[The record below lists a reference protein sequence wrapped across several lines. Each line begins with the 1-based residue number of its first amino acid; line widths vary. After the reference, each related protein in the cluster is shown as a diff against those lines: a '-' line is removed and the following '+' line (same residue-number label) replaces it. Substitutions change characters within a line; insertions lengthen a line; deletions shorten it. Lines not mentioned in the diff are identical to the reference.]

1 MDIMALLPAFLVVLG
16 IVWAIWL
23 IFKRDLLSQNI
34 VKLLMYFLGVVI
46 TFIIVGWLV
55 DTFLPQWTLQRLITA
70 RNSGEVRQIGDIG
83 REIWQD
89 AVGRPGTAPTV
100 VITTPAPVPAP
111 GTSPAPTPAPEESS
125 SAAGQ
130 AVGLRPGEQ
139 VYTVV
144 RGDTLFSLSRRFGVS
159 IAAIQQR
166 NGLGA
171 STTIRVGQQLIIP
184 AP

>member
-1 MDIMALLPAFLVVLG
+1 MDIMALLPAFLVILG

-34 VKLLMYFLGVVI
+34 VKLLTYFLGVVI
-46 TFIIVGWLV
+46 TFIVIGWLV
-55 DTFLPQWTLQRLITA
+55 DTFLPQWTLQRLLTA
-70 RNSGEVRQIGDIG
+70 RSSGDVEAIGTIG
-83 REIWQD
+83 REMWQD
-89 AVGRPGTAPTV
+89 AVGRPGSPPPVTV
-100 VITTPAPVPAP
+100 TTPAPAPAP
-111 GTSPAPTPAPEESS
+111 NTSPAPTPATGGESPATGQ
-125 SAAGQ
+125 SASF
-130 AVGLRPGEQ
+130 GEQ
-139 VYTVV
+139 SYTVV

-171 STTIRVGQQLIIP
+171 STTIRVGQVLIIP

>member
-1 MDIMALLPAFLVVLG
+1 MDIMALLPAFLVILG

-34 VKLLMYFLGVVI
+34 VKLLTYFLGVVI
-46 TFIIVGWLV
+46 TFIVIGWLV
-55 DTFLPQWTLQRLITA
+55 DTFLPQWTLQRLLTA
-70 RNSGEVRQIGDIG
+70 RSSGDVEAIGTIG
-83 REIWQD
+83 REMWQD
-89 AVGRPGTAPTV
+89 AIGRPGTPINV
-100 VITTPAPVPAP
+100 TTPVPAP
-111 GTSPAPTPAPEESS
+111 APITSPAPTPAPGGESPATGQ
-125 SAAGQ
+125 SA
-130 AVGLRPGEQ
+130 GLFAGEQ
-139 VYTVV
+139 TYTVV

-171 STTIRVGQQLIIP
+171 STTIRVGQVLIIP